1 MAAHSTLTGADLHEP
16 KGVAAATA
24 GQVYQTNGAGSGSH
38 VNNYYTLL
46 VTISNVSSAQTVYV
60 PFGFAGTVKKITS
73 VLKNAITVAD
83 ATITAK
89 NSGGSSMG
97 TLTIAFSGS
106 AAGDIDTL
114 SPSSNNTFSADDFI
128 TVETDGGSTTAAE
141 LVLMIEV
148 LRS

>member
-1 MAAHSTLTGADLHEP
+1 M
-16 KGVAAATA
+16 
-24 GQVYQTNGAGSGSH
+24 Y
-38 VNNYYTLL
+38 
-46 VTISNVSSAQTVYV
+46 I

-89 NSGGSSMG
+89 NSGGTSMG
-97 TLTIAFSGS
+97 TLTITQSGS

-114 SPSSNNTFSADDFI
+114 SPSSNNTFTADDFI
-128 TVETDGGSTTAAE
+128 TIETDGGSTTAAE